1 MRNTERSLFALAA
14 YMRWRQK
21 CKLHSPK
28 FCSWRTFQ
36 HWTWI
41 ENGSHLLNTLTYS
54 VAEKTENIAAGF
66 CNQEGASQIVAKSTL
81 HLCKSTS
88 LRGILDNSVNA
99 IVRLIL
105 CRQLEWSYQK
115 NNLQM
120 ILVWRSLR
128 GVDNSFPLEHNSSF
142 NNLEKKKLEINMSAK
157 LLCPPGAA
165 SPSIPIQLFKSGSW
179 VSWVFS
185 AALNPTRGNGC
196 EVASWRV
203 PLNTR
208 LEHNNCPKQ
217 QLHKQRTK
225 KHCLWHNGPEGWV
238 DITNLNQKGSQWI
251 EVQYI
256 QWI

>member
-1 MRNTERSLFALAA
+1 
-14 YMRWRQK
+14 
-21 CKLHSPK
+21 
-28 FCSWRTFQ
+28 
-36 HWTWI
+36 
-41 ENGSHLLNTLTYS
+41 
-54 VAEKTENIAAGF
+54 
-66 CNQEGASQIVAKSTL
+66 
-81 HLCKSTS
+81 
-88 LRGILDNSVNA
+88 
-99 IVRLIL
+99 
-105 CRQLEWSYQK
+105 
-115 NNLQM
+115 M

-142 NNLEKKKLEINMSAK
+142 NNHEKKKLEINMSAK

-217 QLHKQRTK
+217 QLHKQPTK
-225 KHCLWHNGPEGWV
+225 KNSIEWNCTVPGMLFRCWHSTLYLSILVHHCTIRPVKSTPKSALICQIAQFGPIRPKFCVPYAKKYTGLKKVHHRRLWLIWATLFPFY
-238 DITNLNQKGSQWI
+238 QSWI
-251 EVQYI
+251 
-256 QWI
+256 

>member
-41 ENGSHLLNTLTYS
+41 ENGSHLFYTLMYS

-105 CRQLEWSYQK
+105 CRQLEWSYQR

-120 ILVWRSLR
+120 ILVWGHEGRIWKRRQKSFTNIWCVGNLS
-128 GVDNSFPLEHNSSF
+128 GVSTIHFHLS
-142 NNLEKKKLEINMSAK
+142 
-157 LLCPPGAA
+157 
-165 SPSIPIQLFKSGSW
+165 
-179 VSWVFS
+179 
-185 AALNPTRGNGC
+185 T
-196 EVASWRV
+196 
-203 PLNTR
+203 
-208 LEHNNCPKQ
+208 
-217 QLHKQRTK
+217 
-225 KHCLWHNGPEGWV
+225 
-238 DITNLNQKGSQWI
+238 ITNLSTISRRKN
-251 EVQYI
+251 
-256 QWI
+256 